1 MYLDT
6 KLNFQEHLN
15 NVLSKVNKTNGLLWK
30 LQAFLPR
37 QSLVTV
43 YKAFIRLHL
52 DYRGIIYDQI
62 CNDSFHQK
70 MDSIQYNSALAT
82 TSALRGTSR
91 EKLYQELGLGSLH
104 KGDGIEKSDTFSKYL
119 KVNLRSI
126 SLE

>member
-43 YKAFIRLHL
+43 YKAFIRLQL
-52 DYRGIIYDQI
+52 DYRDIIYDQT

-104 KGDGIEKSDTFSKYL
+104 KRRWYRKI
-119 KVNLRSI
+119 
-126 SLE
+126 